1 MMNIINI
8 YLNKLTLTIPLTPA
22 SSRASRQAASVTVS
36 SSSHP
41 PWKENKVTLHKEFHA
56 DEVFIG

>member
-1 MMNIINI
+1 MVKLFTDEYHTGK

-41 PWKENKVTLHKEFHA
+41 P
-56 DEVFIG
+56 

>member
-1 MMNIINI
+1 VDYNQYFNNQEGIIEP
-8 YLNKLTLTIPLTPA
+8 TLSIPLTPA

-41 PWKENKVTLHKEFHA
+41 PLQEKK
-56 DEVFIG
+56 